1 MPTARTSAGLEY
13 PPAQPSGR
21 VAANRKPGH
30 HLAPGRWVSA
40 LADVIWLTDGLLLA
54 DDGDRRW
61 PARPAGRSPSTRGG
75 ENVCPAPEPRCERSP
90 DLSFPRSFVC
100 GHCGVDVSLDAPGTS
115 HRNHCP
121 SCLWSRHLDRN
132 VPGDRKAGCPGGME
146 PIAVTVRGE
155 RRWMLIHRC
164 THCGRLRMN
173 RTAADDNVLLL
184 MQLAALP
191 LATPLLPYPSPATP
205 PGHGARTAQHPA

>member
-1 MPTARTSAGLEY
+1 M
-13 PPAQPSGR
+13 
-21 VAANRKPGH
+21 
-30 HLAPGRWVSA
+30 
-40 LADVIWLTDGLLLA
+40 
-54 DDGDRRW
+54 
-61 PARPAGRSPSTRGG
+61 
-75 ENVCPAPEPRCERSP
+75 
-90 DLSFPRSFVC
+90 SFPRSFQC

-155 RRWMLIHRC
+155 HRWMLIHRC
-164 THCGRLRMN
+164 TRCGRLRMN

-184 MQLAALP
+184 IQLAARP
-191 LATPLLPYPSPATP
+191 LAMP
-205 PGHGARTAQHPA
+205 PGPAQRMAGPGFTSAEQAG